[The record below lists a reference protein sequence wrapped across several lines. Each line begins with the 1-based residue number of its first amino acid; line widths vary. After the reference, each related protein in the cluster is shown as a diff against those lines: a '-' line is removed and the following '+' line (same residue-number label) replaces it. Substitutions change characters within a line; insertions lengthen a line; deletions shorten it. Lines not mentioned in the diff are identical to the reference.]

1 MVSTLDKRDKSHDSL
16 HSSSSCPCGGTHLP
30 ADHWRFVEGMPSD
43 PIALVEDLARMG
55 HYPSKAFSLADTIT
69 QAELRE
75 ALFIKQVG
83 QGNSQRQQLC
93 HELIRQAGGLDEAFN
108 AAFGTKSEAFFADTM
123 RYHSFSRRRF
133 LRNLTIGAA
142 LVTLANCRQP
152 DSPQTNSPS
161 ESTGSNLEKKNLKIG
176 FIPITCATPI
186 ISAAPLGF
194 YEKYGLQVEVVKM
207 PSWAAVRDSAI
218 AGELDAYHLI
228 APMPIAMTLGLD
240 ATAFP
245 MKLVSISNMNGN
257 AITVAMRHK
266 DKIKGPADFKGF
278 RIAIPYQYS
287 THNLLL
293 RYYLA
298 TGGLNPDKDVQ
309 LDIVPPPDTVAQM
322 AVGELDAMLIAE
334 PFNQRI
340 VAEGVG
346 YIHLLSKELWMNHPC
361 CIFGASQAW
370 VDRYPNT
377 FQAVT
382 KAIIDATYYAKNQN
396 HREEM
401 ADLLA
406 ARQYLNQPVE
416 VLKSIYTG
424 KFDDGLGN
432 SLTVPDRI
440 EFDPYPWKSS
450 AYWIMT
456 QMVRWNYLSSE
467 AADYE
472 KLGNQVLSTKL
483 VRDLAVELG
492 IDVPE
497 QEMRE
502 EKLKFDM
509 FDYTNPSSYLANQ
522 IKTYGV

>member
-1 MVSTLDKRDKSHDSL
+1 LD
-16 HSSSSCPCGGTHLP
+16 
-30 ADHWRFVEGMPSD
+30 A
-43 PIALVEDLARMG
+43 
-55 HYPSKAFSLADTIT
+55 AF
-69 QAELRE
+69 
-75 ALFIKQVG
+75 
-83 QGNSQRQQLC
+83 
-93 HELIRQAGGLDEAFN
+93 H
-108 AAFGTKSEAFFADTM
+108 AAFGSKAEAFFADTV
-123 RYHSFSRRRF
+123 RHHSSSRRRF
-133 LRNLTIGAA
+133 LKNLAIGAA

-152 DSPQTNSPS
+152 DRPQANSSPS
-161 ESTGSNLEKKNLKIG
+161 EPTGATLEKKTLKIG

-194 YEKYGLQVEVVKM
+194 YEKYGLNVEVVKM

-218 AGELDAYHLI
+218 ADELDAYHLI
-228 APMPIAMTLGLD
+228 APMPITMTLGLD
-240 ATAFP
+240 SAAFP

-266 DKIKGPADFKGF
+266 DKVKGPADFKGF
-278 RIAIPYQYS
+278 RIAIPYQHS

-298 TGGLNPDKDVQ
+298 TGGLDPDKDVQ
-309 LDIVPPPDTVAQM
+309 LDIVPLPDTVAQM

-346 YIHLLSKELWMNHPC
+346 FIHLLSKELWTNHPC

-370 VDRYPNT
+370 VEQHPKT

-382 KAIIDATYYAKNQN
+382 KAIVNATYYAKDQN
-396 HREEM
+396 HREEL
-401 ADLLA
+401 ANLLA

-424 KFDDGLGN
+424 KFEDGLGN
-432 SLTVPDRI
+432 ALTVPDRI

-456 QMVRWNYLSSE
+456 QLVRWNYMPTESAEYQSLS
-467 AADYE
+467 D
-472 KLGNQVLSTKL
+472 QVLSTKL
-483 VRDLAVELG
+483 IRDLAVELG
-492 IDVPE
+492 IEIPE
-497 QEMRE
+497 QEMRD
-502 EKLKFDM
+502 EKLKFDK
-509 FDYTNPSSYLANQ
+509 FDYTNPSAYLENQ